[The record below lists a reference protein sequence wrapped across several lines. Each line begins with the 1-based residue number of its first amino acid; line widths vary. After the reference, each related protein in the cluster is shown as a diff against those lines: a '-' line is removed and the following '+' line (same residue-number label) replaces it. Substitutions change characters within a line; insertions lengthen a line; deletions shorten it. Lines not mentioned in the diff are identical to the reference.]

1 MSTTI
6 FCVGGG
12 TAESTSMFTCCVC
25 GKARAME
32 WSQAQDGTVA
42 YFHMKCYIAL
52 CRQRR
57 EAMLRN
63 KTYKRVVN
71 KEVQHEGE

>member
-1 MSTTI
+1 MSTAI

-12 TAESTSMFTCCVC
+12 KAESTSTFTCCVC
-25 GKARAME
+25 GRARAME

-42 YFHMKCYIAL
+42 YFHMKCYVAL

-63 KTYKRVVN
+63 KKRKHSGN

>member
-1 MSTTI
+1 MSTSI
-6 FCVGGG
+6 FCIGGG
-12 TAESTSMFTCCVC
+12 KEGNTSTFTCCVC
-25 GKARAME
+25 GRARAME

-42 YFHMKCYIAL
+42 YFHMKCYAAL

-57 EAMLRN
+57 ESMLRN

>member
-1 MSTTI
+1 MSTTV
-6 FCVGGG
+6 FCIGGG
-12 TAESTSMFTCCVC
+12 KEGNTSTFKCCVC
-25 GKARAME
+25 GRARAME

-42 YFHMKCYIAL
+42 YFHMKCYVAL

-57 EAMLRN
+57 ESMLRN
-63 KTYKRVVN
+63 KTHKHVVN